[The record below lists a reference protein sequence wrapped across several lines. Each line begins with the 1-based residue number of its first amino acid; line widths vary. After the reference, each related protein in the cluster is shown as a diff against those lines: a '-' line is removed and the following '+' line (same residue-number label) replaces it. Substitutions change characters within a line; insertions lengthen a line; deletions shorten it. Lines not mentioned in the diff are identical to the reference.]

1 MVDLGEIHIM
11 EKYFGKL
18 KYISLG
24 IIVGICVGVVISAFR
39 VSVSFVYSHMLSVY
53 EFLAQTSN
61 PLWYGLWIL
70 VSLIAA
76 GILIMLVQSEPDIQ
90 GSGIQDV
97 EGHIQGLIKMDWFSV
112 LWKKFIGGTISL
124 GSGLALGREGPSI
137 QIGSVVGLGV
147 SHFFKGTKADENIL
161 LSAGASAGLA
171 AAFSTPVSGVLF
183 IAEEIFHK
191 FSENLFLITFTS
203 AITGN
208 FVSYYVFGVEPI
220 INLDVLRHF
229 PLSDYGYLVALG
241 AVVAIIG
248 WIYQEVLLIVP
259 GLYEKLPIPS
269 YLIPVIPFL
278 LVIPIGVMQP
288 DLLGSGSDLIFE
300 IQTGSLSLW
309 ILLAIFVFRFLFM
322 HISYGSGV
330 PGGIFLPIL
339 TLGALTGAIFATA
352 ISDYLGFERHLM
364 VNLIVYSMGALL
376 TAVTNATLT
385 SVMLMLELT
394 GSVTHIMPLAIVCLS
409 SFATSRL
416 LQSKPI
422 YEILLLKKV
431 RLPYTVLQGSI
442 SESELV
448 VESNSKL
455 DNLIVK
461 DLRMPA
467 PSHITKINR
476 DHREFIPKANT
487 IIKANDLITI
497 QADAAIASEA
507 IEYLS
512 DLNGIEESAEN
523 KEKKDFSTS
532 TEE

>member
-1 MVDLGEIHIM
+1 M
-11 EKYFGKL
+11 ETLDKHFGKL
-18 KYISLG
+18 KYILLG
-24 IIVGICVGVVISAFR
+24 LIVGVCVGVVISAFR
-39 VSVSFVYSHMLSVY
+39 ISVSFVYEQMIGVYSFLS
-53 EFLAQTSN
+53 QTSN

-70 VSLIAA
+70 VSLIGA
-76 GILIMLVQSEPDIQ
+76 GIVIVLMQSEPDIQ

-97 EGHIQGLIKMDWFSV
+97 EGHIQGLLKLDWFSV
-112 LWKKFIGGTISL
+112 LWKKFFGGMISL

-147 SHFFKGTKADENIL
+147 NSFFKDSTRADENLL

-171 AAFSTPVSGVLF
+171 AAFGTPVSGVLF

-203 AITGN
+203 AVTGN
-208 FVSYYVFGVEPI
+208 FISSVVFGVEPI
-220 INLDVLRHF
+220 INLDFLQHF
-229 PLSDYGYLVALG
+229 PLRDYIFLIFLG
-241 AVVAIIG
+241 MIIACVG
-248 WIYQEVLLIVP
+248 WVYQEVNLRMP
-259 GLYEKLPIPS
+259 DLYKKLPIPH
-269 YLIPVIPFL
+269 YLVPVIPFL
-278 LVIPIGVMQP
+278 LVIPIGIFQP

-300 IQTGSLSLW
+300 IQHGHYTVW
-309 ILLAIFVFRFLFM
+309 FLLAVLVFRFVFM
-322 HISYGSGV
+322 HVSYGTGV

-339 TLGALTGAIFATA
+339 TLGALVGATFATA
-352 ISDYLGFERHLM
+352 ITEMFGFESH
-364 VNLIVYSMGALL
+364 LIVNMIVYGMGSLL
-376 TAVTNATLT
+376 TSVTNATLT

-409 SFATSRL
+409 SYTTSRL
-416 LQSKPI
+416 LGSKPI
-422 YEILLLKKV
+422 YEVLLLKKV
-431 RLPYTVLQGSI
+431 HLPYTALQGSI

-497 QADAAIASEA
+497 QADLAIASEA
-507 IEYLS
+507 MEYLS
-512 DLNGIEESAEN
+512 DLNGQEETTEN
-523 KEKKDFSTS
+523 KEKKDFST
-532 TEE
+532 TDE